1 MSRTKPYIPKGCDQQ
16 GRFPE
21 ALDAPPPAE
30 SCTEMGFIDEPP
42 EQDIVMVVLKDLG
55 IAVLL
60 VGVIAAV
67 VLGVLG

>member
-1 MSRTKPYIPKGCDQQ
+1 MNRDLVSGD
-16 GRFPE
+16 
-21 ALDAPPPAE
+21 
-30 SCTEMGFIDEPP
+30 PP

-60 VGVIAAV
+60 VGVVATV